1 MTRSRQRGMS
11 LVVAIFLITVI
22 ASLAA
27 FAVTVG
33 TATRESENLQ
43 LQADRA
49 MAAARAGA
57 EWAAYRALRQTSC
70 PGPTNP
76 TAFPLT
82 QGALS
87 GFRVTVT
94 CRQSPLQT
102 EGVLVPYRVFDIVS
116 IAQWSNFGAANYAYR
131 QVTTRVSSAP

>member
-1 MTRSRQRGMS
+1 MKRISRQRGMS
-11 LVVAIFLITVI
+11 IVVAIFLITVV

-49 MAAARAGA
+49 NSAARAGV
-57 EWAAYRALRQTSC
+57 EWGAYRALVNNNC
-70 PGPTNP
+70 VANP
-76 TAFPLT
+76 AFNLT
-82 QGALS
+82 EAALR

-94 CRQSPLQT
+94 CTPVGSALHPVY
-102 EGVLVPYRVFDIVS
+102 EINAF
-116 IAQWSNFGAANYAYR
+116 AQRSNFGAADYASS
-131 QVTTRVSSAP
+131 RVIKRVW

>member
-1 MTRSRQRGMS
+1 MKPGSRQRGMS

-49 MAAARAGA
+49 MAAARAGV
-57 EWAAYRALRQTSC
+57 EWGAYRALVQANC
-70 PGPTNP
+70 PGAASPPFNLNQ
-76 TAFPLT
+76 A
-82 QGALS
+82 ALR

-94 CRQSPLQT
+94 CTALSSGPNQ
-102 EGVLVPYRVFDIVS
+102 VFEIAS
-116 IAQWSNFGAANYAYR
+116 FAQWSNFGAVNYASR
-131 QVTTRVSSAP
+131 RVVRRVW